1 MGYGDIAP
9 LTIPGKVLIMFISLW
24 GAFMIS
30 LIVLTVSSVFNL
42 SKNQLKAMRHIRLT
56 KSSVRTIELAFKF
69 YKAKKEYYKIKVK
82 LNPDIERTSEFL
94 LLSRNNQGQE
104 NDIHSMHENLI

>member
-1 MGYGDIAP
+1 MGYGDLAP
-9 LTIPGKVLIMFISLW
+9 KTVPGKVLIMLISLW

-56 KSSVRTIELAFKF
+56 KSSVKTIELAYKF
-69 YKAKKEYYKIKVK
+69 YKTKKKYYDTKVK
-82 LNPDIERTSEFL
+82 ISPEIE
-94 LLSRNNQGQE
+94 
-104 NDIHSMHENLI
+104 